1 MMKKMNCRRWI
12 AALCTAALMLAFVPS
27 AAFANDFGF
36 DFGGFDIGGFDVS
49 YDFGGGDFFGY
60 SALSYDYSAP
70 ASDFSAFDAG
80 VNLDLG
86 GSEPQNLDVPPLDTG
101 DLNLGSIETQN
112 YDASMQ
118 DAGDL
123 NLGNSEMQNFNA
135 SMQDASDLNLGGSE
149 PQNLDASPLDTANF
163 DLGSI
168 EMQNYDASMQ
178 DAGDLNLGNSEMQNF
193 DVPALDTDNLN
204 LGSIE
209 TQNVEDSGLAT
220 VLTNDIPDTKLTND
234 VADTAVTNDAI
245 DTVVTN
251 DVADIAVTNDVPDTV
266 TDTLSDGAADT
277 NFENLTNEI
286 TDLSTDALPAP
297 GTRSFAFA
305 LSAAIPEE
313 DVISDTAA
321 DAVLDAVADV
331 PSEDPLAAPEA
342 PEMPV
347 FTEVALPEA
356 PVMPTKPVKTVVEV
370 TGAPDMPE
378 MPQAPVLDG
387 LNAAEANA
395 LIEEYNNAVDAYN
408 AAVDEYNSAAERYN
422 SDADA
427 YNASEEEYEQAAA
440 EYNTRVEQ
448 YNRQAEEYNTT
459 YKTYLSAVEAYN
471 SDADAYNEAVAAYQV
486 KQEAYTQAV
495 DAYNA
500 KIAEENEQISQ
511 RNAEEKQKEEE
522 SAPLYEK
529 YLRQLSTYEQITSQ
543 RDLIAKAHE
552 DLILQQEEALGQDMG
567 RITPEDIYDDAGN
580 CKLGEIKDGY
590 LVLDWDTLTQQANP
604 TTLKVTEAET
614 KSGKNIKVLNVHV
627 YMKYNSIYEAYTKS
641 QYYTDYSIDPG
652 QVLDANDGQVSIPVT
667 LLNDMLFLEYE
678 YVEMDANDTVEIT
691 NQGAV
696 LSTYSNGLNED
707 GTINWAS
714 SEGSLMTGRYVEG
727 RTNGDYWAN
736 DGMYL
741 GNARQTGGSIPG
753 ISASYSYN
761 GMYVGETEDTNY
773 YNLYSQC
780 VYNWVPWSKVKA
792 PTAVEKYEAQYE
804 ALKDGI
810 TAQAAQ
816 ILAAA
821 EKVTAEEKSIE
832 SLTGLTA
839 TREVLN
845 PIQLL
850 LRMNRMDK
858 LAETPVEEE
867 QPDVIPAAEEI
878 PSAEPEK
885 VVEPEEVTEHSE
897 EATSEELPV
906 DSAPAIGETPIKVL
920 PVIEEKPVPKAVD
933 EVFPAV
939 ADDSSEEI
947 PAAEPVIEELPS
959 EQPASEEP
967 GVDEEPASEEPSPSG
982 EDAEPSEA
990 DEVIPAAAD
999 DVSKELP
1006 IANSE
1011 LRIDLQPAAFTFETI
1026 YAAAEAPVFPR
1037 NVNDV
1042 LVEISDFGAPLGVA
1056 GVYTSLGNCFE

>member
-1 MMKKMNCRRWI
+1 MKKMNCRRWI

-27 AAFANDFGF
+27 AAFANDFDF
-36 DFGGFDIGGFDVS
+36 DIGGLDIGGFGIGGYDIGGFDV
-49 YDFGGGDFFGY
+49 GGGDFFGY
-60 SALSYDYSAP
+60 SAPSYDYPTP
-70 ASDFSAFDAG
+70 ASDFLAFDAG

-86 GSEPQNLDVPPLDTG
+86 GSEPQNLDVPPMDTG

-135 SMQDASDLNLGGSE
+135 SMQDAGDLNLGNSE
-149 PQNLDASPLDTANF
+149 MQNLDASPLDTANF

-168 EMQNYDASMQ
+168 EMQN
-178 DAGDLNLGNSEMQNF
+178 
-193 DVPALDTDNLN
+193 
-204 LGSIE
+204 
-209 TQNVEDSGLAT
+209 VEDSGLAT
-220 VLTNDIPDTKLTND
+220 VLTNEMPDTNP
-234 VADTAVTNDAI
+234 
-245 DTVVTN
+245 
-251 DVADIAVTNDVPDTV
+251 TNDVPDTNPINDVPDTNPTNEMSDTNPTNDVNDVSDTV
-266 TDTLSDGAADT
+266 TDTFSDGAADT

-286 TDLSTDALPAP
+286 TDLSTDALPAL
-297 GTRSFAFA
+297 GTRSLAFA

-331 PSEDPLAAPEA
+331 PYEDPLAAPEA

-370 TGAPDMPE
+370 AGAPDMPE

-422 SDADA
+422 SDADV
-427 YNASEEEYEQAAA
+427 YNTSEEEYEQAAA
-440 EYNTRVEQ
+440 EYNSRVEQ

-614 KSGKNIKVLNVHV
+614 KSGKNVKVLNVHV

-761 GMYVGETEDTNY
+761 GMYVGETEGTNY

-816 ILAAA
+816 ILATA

-867 QPDVIPAAEEI
+867 LPDVIPAAGEI

-885 VVEPEEVTEHSE
+885 VIEPEEVTEHSE

-906 DSAPAIGETPIKVL
+906 DSAPAIEETPVESL
-920 PVIEEKPVPKAVD
+920 PVIEEKT
-933 EVFPAV
+933 EPA
-939 ADDSSEEI
+939 SEEI
-947 PAAEPVIEELPS
+947 PAAGPVKEENPAPAELPS
-959 EQPASEEP
+959 EKPAETPVETPVEKSSETPVE
-967 GVDEEPASEEPSPSG
+967 VPAAILKTPEFTNLSLS
-982 EDAEPSEA
+982 AELP
-990 DEVIPAAAD
+990 IPAAAD
-999 DVSKELP
+999 MAPADVSSVLAE
-1006 IANSE
+1006 IA
-1011 LRIDLQPAAFTFETI
+1011 
-1026 YAAAEAPVFPR
+1026 
-1037 NVNDV
+1037 
-1042 LVEISDFGAPLGVA
+1042 DFGTPLGVSA
-1056 GVYTSLGNCFE
+1056 VFNNLGICFE